1 MWAVSGQTLTMTER
15 DWGVE
20 LPIRING
27 ATFSERDEVHLTIKT
42 SQNGKAV
49 IKKIFSNITQN
60 TVKLTF
66 TKEEST
72 ALKAGNYVYTL
83 DWYQEGTFLCN
94 IIPSAV
100 FKVVDKA

>member
-42 SQNGKAV
+42 
-49 IKKIFSNITQN
+49 
-60 TVKLTF
+60 
-66 TKEEST
+66 
-72 ALKAGNYVYTL
+72 
-83 DWYQEGTFLCN
+83 
-94 IIPSAV
+94 
-100 FKVVDKA
+100 